1 MLFQMQAR
9 GLIVPTSAGG
19 KILMIVL
26 GFILLPV
33 LETHGFLLKM
43 GGIKKGFL
51 KGLAV
56 TADVN

>member
-1 MLFQMQAR
+1 MQAR